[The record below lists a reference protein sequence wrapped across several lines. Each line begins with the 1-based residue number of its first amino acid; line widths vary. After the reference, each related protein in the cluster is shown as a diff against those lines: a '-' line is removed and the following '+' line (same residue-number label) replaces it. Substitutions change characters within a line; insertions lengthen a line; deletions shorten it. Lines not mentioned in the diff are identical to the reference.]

1 MRKGRIMPAAAFRRA
16 SDLPQVIPVFPLD
29 GALLLPGG
37 DLPLQIFEPRY
48 LNMIDDVMAGDRM
61 IGMVQTRAG
70 GDRTRPNLASVGCAG
85 RITSFSETSD
95 GRYLITLTGI
105 CRFQIREELSV
116 ATPYRQVR
124 AEFDPYSEDLS
135 VDAAEIP
142 AFDRRRFA
150 GALKRY
156 LNRREL
162 DIDWE
167 TAETAPLE
175 SLVTSLAMGLPFE
188 PAEKQALL
196 EAADLKTRTAAA
208 VTLMDVAIAEAG
220 IAAGGAPGGSSIN

>member
-1 MRKGRIMPAAAFRRA
+1 
-16 SDLPQVIPVFPLD
+16 
-29 GALLLPGG
+29 
-37 DLPLQIFEPRY
+37 
-48 LNMIDDVMAGDRM
+48 MIDDVMAGDRM

-70 GDRTRPNLASVGCAG
+70 GDRARPNLASVACSG
-85 RITSFSETSD
+85 RVTSFSETSD
-95 GRYLITLTGI
+95 GRYLITLTGV
-105 CRFQIREELSV
+105 CRFLVREELPV

-124 AEFDPYSEDLS
+124 AEFEPYSEDLS
-135 VDAAEIP
+135 VEAAPIP
-142 AFDRRRFA
+142 DFDRRRFA

-196 EAADLKTRTAAA
+196 EAPTVADRCEALTA
-208 VTLMDVAIAEAG
+208 LLEIDSLEADDDG
-220 IAAGGAPGGSSIN
+220 PQSIQ

>member
-1 MRKGRIMPAAAFRRA
+1 MPAAVFRRA

-29 GALLLPGG
+29 GALLLPTGE
-37 DLPLQIFEPRY
+37 LPLQIFEPRY

-61 IGMVQTRAG
+61 IGMVQTRSG
-70 GDRTRPNLASVGCAG
+70 GDRSRPNLAGVGCCG

-95 GRYLITLTGI
+95 GRYLITLTGV
-105 CRFQIREELSV
+105 CRFIVGEELSV
-116 ATPYRQVR
+116 ASPYRQVR
-124 AEFDPYSEDLS
+124 ANFLPFADDLS
-135 VDAAEIP
+135 AEASEIP

-167 TAETAPLE
+167 TAESAPLE
-175 SLVTSLAMGLPFE
+175 SLITSLSMGLPFE

-196 EAADLKTRTAAA
+196 EAPTMADRCDALTA
-208 VTLMDVAIAEAG
+208 LLEIDSLEG
-220 IAAGGAPGGSSIN
+220 DDDEPHSIQ